1 MYIFSI
7 FDHQNPYLDPDR
19 HSALIENAGSGS
31 ALKPNADSP
40 HWYEVKLKNA
50 IKRMFQ
56 ILSWSLTVVGSS
68 ASSIDG
74 NHAYRYLENLS
85 RLKIRY

>member
-56 ILSWSLTVVGSS
+56 ILKFEPYGSRFFCKF
-68 ASSIDG
+68 
-74 NHAYRYLENLS
+74 N
-85 RLKIRY
+85 